1 MEPYQ
6 LLSDLAEKCSSLL
19 KELGLVFGCFDFIVT
34 PAGDHIFL
42 EVNEMGQ
49 FLFVEDYSGLPL
61 LDAFTEF
68 LIQGIDFTWD
78 AERIS
83 IRHSDLQAVVAEM
96 ISANRRVHPPLAD
109 PTVFEGRSR
118 RRVK

>member
-6 LLSDLAEKCSSLL
+6 LPGHLAEQCSSLL
-19 KELGLVFGCFDFIVT
+19 KKLGLVFGCFDFIVT
-34 PAGDHIFL
+34 PTGDYIFL

-68 LIQGIDFTWD
+68 LIQGVDFAWD

-83 IRHSDLQAVVAEM
+83 IHHSDLQTIVAEM
-96 ISANRRVHPPLAD
+96 ISTSRRVHPPQAD
-109 PTVFEGRSR
+109 TTVFEGRSR
-118 RRVK
+118 RSRS